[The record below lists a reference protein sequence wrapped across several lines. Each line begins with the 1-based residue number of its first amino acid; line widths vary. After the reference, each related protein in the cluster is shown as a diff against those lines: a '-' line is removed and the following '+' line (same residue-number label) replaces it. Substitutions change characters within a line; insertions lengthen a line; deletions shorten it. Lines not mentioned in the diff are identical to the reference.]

1 MSIRYP
7 IIFTELCFLCEQ
19 FVNHGVHKLHILR
32 FRLRQKLSR
41 FAAPPFPT
49 ANAVAGL
56 RRGPLVWVKGRFY
69 LYFWLSATASS
80 SQRLLNSF
88 SAWPLTQW

>member
-32 FRLRQKLSR
+32 FRLVRPRALGTQPRK
-41 FAAPPFPT
+41 
-49 ANAVAGL
+49 
-56 RRGPLVWVKGRFY
+56 RR
-69 LYFWLSATASS
+69 
-80 SQRLLNSF
+80 
-88 SAWPLTQW
+88 